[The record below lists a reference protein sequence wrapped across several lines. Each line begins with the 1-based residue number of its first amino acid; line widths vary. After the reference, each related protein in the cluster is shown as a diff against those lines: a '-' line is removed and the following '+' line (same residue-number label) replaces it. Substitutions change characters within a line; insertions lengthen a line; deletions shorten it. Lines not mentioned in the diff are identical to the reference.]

1 MPGILGYLLSL
12 LKPLTV
18 HHPAI
23 GCPPRQNSWPAWSL
37 FNLAF
42 AASQPSMPLYRLHN
56 LKLYDFYDVTNIFMG
71 RALRGRA
78 SLGSPGGSSWISQK
92 ARRALRKGWMGGD
105 PATETLHQE
114 NIPEWASNSKTHNQT
129 SGYIF
134 QFLTTSTLK
143 PVAVEYIP
151 CHKNWDIYMDG
162 NFYPFHLAFLIFE
175 QMCNIYI
182 WWWSPR
188 FLNFIPW

>member
-1 MPGILGYLLSL
+1 MVDRRVGDKKVAIRNVSRGGWGEKKGVSAASAVWPHQEILTSGGKQFLGHLVETSFHVGKLLTFFSQETFHMPGILGYLLSL

-92 ARRALRKGWMGGD
+92 ARRALRKG
-105 PATETLHQE
+105 
-114 NIPEWASNSKTHNQT
+114 
-129 SGYIF
+129 
-134 QFLTTSTLK
+134 
-143 PVAVEYIP
+143 
-151 CHKNWDIYMDG
+151 
-162 NFYPFHLAFLIFE
+162 
-175 QMCNIYI
+175 
-182 WWWSPR
+182 
-188 FLNFIPW
+188 